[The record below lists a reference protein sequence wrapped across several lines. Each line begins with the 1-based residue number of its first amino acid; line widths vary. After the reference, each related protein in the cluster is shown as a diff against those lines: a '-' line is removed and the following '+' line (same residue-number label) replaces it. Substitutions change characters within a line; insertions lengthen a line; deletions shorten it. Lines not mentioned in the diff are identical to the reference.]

1 MLAALA
7 LAALAGVSAS
17 PIGINVAEH
26 IAPRALKETQ
36 QYLTIHES
44 CNNTQRRMIERALK

>member
-7 LAALAGVSAS
+7 LTALAAGVSAS
-17 PIGINVAEH
+17 PINVAEH

-44 CNNTQRRMIERALK
+44 CNNTQRRMLERAFK